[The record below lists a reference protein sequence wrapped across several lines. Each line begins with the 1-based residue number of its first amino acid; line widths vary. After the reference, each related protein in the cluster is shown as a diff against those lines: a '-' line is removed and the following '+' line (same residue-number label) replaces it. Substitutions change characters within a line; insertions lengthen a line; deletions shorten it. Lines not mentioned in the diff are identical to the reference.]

1 VPTLQQFVAEITPEN
16 RYRTERKAPA
26 FRRGGGSK
34 RNSLAELRSRQRGSG
49 VVHQKG
55 VPMEAPDL
63 MPLPPV
69 VSYTGMP
76 GEKIL
81 IVDDERLVRWSL
93 RQKCEEWG
101 YEVFEAAGGE
111 LGLRLAQH
119 ESPDLVLLDV
129 RMPDLNGIQVLER
142 LRKNEDAGAVIMITA
157 DPTLDDVKSALKL
170 GAYDFVGKPLDFEE
184 LRVTIQN
191 ALEATRLRGEVQS
204 LRGEVRRRTGYHDV
218 VGVSPK
224 MTELMN
230 FVQKVAASEATT
242 ILIQGESGT
251 GKDLVAKAIHYES
264 ARQNGPFV
272 AINCSAIPE
281 TLMEAELFGHEK
293 GAFTD
298 AKQMKKGL
306 FETANGGTLFLDE
319 IGELSPLLQAKLLRV
334 LEDQVIRRVGGVRDM
349 QVDVRVVA
357 ASNRDLEKAVREG
370 HFRQDLYYRLAII
383 AIFIPPLREHTEDIL
398 PLVDFFINLY
408 NRKFKKSVRGISPET
423 RRLLLAHNW
432 PGNVRELKNSIER
445 AMILEEESVLR
456 PNYLPFAVGAAARS
470 GLTAFEHTSAAPDSS
485 GKTLANGRVLPR
497 LYIPEEGT
505 SLEEVERAM
514 VELALRQ
521 ANNNQ
526 THAARLLDISRDA
539 LRYKLKKF
547 ELVPA
552 GDEEATNFIPSE
564 NTAG

>member
-1 VPTLQQFVAEITPEN
+1 MA
-16 RYRTERKAPA
+16 A
-26 FRRGGGSK
+26 
-34 RNSLAELRSRQRGSG
+34 
-49 VVHQKG
+49 
-55 VPMEAPDL
+55 D
-63 MPLPPV
+63 
-69 VSYTGMP
+69 
-76 GEKIL
+76 KIL
-81 IVDDERLVRWSL
+81 VVDDERLVRWSL

-101 YEVFEAAGGE
+101 YLVVEAAAGE
-111 LGLRLAQH
+111 PGLRLAQH

-129 RMPDLNGIQVLER
+129 RMPDINGIQVLEQ
-142 LRKNEDAGAVIMITA
+142 LKKGPDAPAVIMITA
-157 DPTLDDVKSALKL
+157 DPQLDDVKTALKL
-170 GAYDFVGKPLDFEE
+170 GAYDFIGKPLDFEE

-191 ALEATRLRGEVQS
+191 ALEASRLRTEVKS
-204 LRGEVRRRTGYHDV
+204 LRGEVRRQGGYHEV
-218 VGVSPK
+218 VAVSPK
-224 MTELMN
+224 TTELMS

-251 GKDLVAKAIHYES
+251 GKDLIAKTIHYES
-264 ARQNGPFV
+264 TRQNGPFV

-281 TLMEAELFGHEK
+281 TLMEAELFGHER

-298 AKQMKKGL
+298 AKQLKKGL
-306 FETANGGTLFLDE
+306 FETAHGGTLFLDE

-349 QVDVRVVA
+349 QVDVRVIA
-357 ASNRDLEKAVREG
+357 ASNRDLERAVRES

-383 AIFIPPLREHTEDIL
+383 AIFIPPLRERAEDIL
-398 PLVDFFINLY
+398 PLVDFFIEWY
-408 NRKFKKSVRGISPET
+408 NRKFRKSVRGISPET
-423 RRLLLAHNW
+423 RRLLMAHNW

-456 PNYLPFAVGAAARS
+456 PVYMPFAVGEAARS
-470 GLTAFEHTSAAPDSS
+470 GLTAFEHSSAS
-485 GKTLANGRVLPR
+485 GDAGGKPLANGRVLPR

-514 VELALRQ
+514 VELAMRQ

-547 ELVPA
+547 DLVP
-552 GDEEATNFIPSE
+552 GDEEAADSVPAE
-564 NTAG
+564 G

>member
-1 VPTLQQFVAEITPEN
+1 MPAE
-16 RYRTERKAPA
+16 R
-26 FRRGGGSK
+26 
-34 RNSLAELRSRQRGSG
+34 
-49 VVHQKG
+49 
-55 VPMEAPDL
+55 
-63 MPLPPV
+63 
-69 VSYTGMP
+69 
-76 GEKIL
+76 IL

-101 YEVFEAAGGE
+101 YQVLEAPGGE
-111 LGLRLAQH
+111 PGLRTAQH
-119 ESPDLVLLDV
+119 ESLDLILLDV
-129 RMPDLNGIQVLER
+129 RMPDMNGIQVLEQV
-142 LRKNEDAGAVIMITA
+142 KKSPDSPAVIMITA
-157 DPTLDDVKSALKL
+157 DPQLDDVKTALKL
-170 GAYDFVGKPLDFEE
+170 GAYDFIGKPLDFEE

-191 ALEATRLRGEVQS
+191 ALEANRLRSEVQS
-204 LRGEVRRRTGYHDV
+204 LRGEVRRNTGYHNV
-218 VGVSPK
+218 VAVSSK
-224 MTELMN
+224 MMELMS
-230 FVQKVAASEATT
+230 FVQKVASSEATT

-251 GKDLVAKAIHYES
+251 GKDLIAKTIHYES
-264 ARQNGPFV
+264 SRQNGPFV

-298 AKQMKKGL
+298 AKAMKKGL

-334 LEDQVIRRVGGVRDM
+334 LEDQVIRRVGGVRDL

-370 HFRQDLYYRLAII
+370 QFRQDLYYRLAII
-383 AIFIPPLREHTEDIL
+383 AIFIPPLRERTEDVL
-398 PLVDFFINLY
+398 PLVDFFIDWY

-445 AMILEEESVLR
+445 AMILEDESILR
-456 PNYLPFAVGAAARS
+456 PVYMPFAVGEAARS
-470 GLTAFEHTSAAPDSS
+470 GLTAFEHSSAHSDAGSKALP
-485 GKTLANGRVLPR
+485 NGRVLPR

-514 VELALRQ
+514 VELAMRQ

-547 ELVPA
+547 ELTPA
-552 GDEEATNFIPSE
+552 GEEESSADSVQSE
-564 NTAG
+564 NSAG